1 MELTHRDRVLKA
13 LNNEPADRVP
23 IDIGGGPATRI
34 HTTAYSRLLEYIGFE
49 QEGADAAAGGHPTL
63 AGQNTICP
71 SEKVLRHFDID
82 VRGFYLGAS
91 DSRPIKTLDADS
103 YADDWGVTWRRSSL
117 TAPHITVEGPLQRLG
132 DPSPVDVDTI
142 AWPVTDDPGL
152 MRGLRE
158 SIERARAQ
166 TACAL
171 CLNLPNATFATS
183 QRVRGFTELL
193 EDLLVNP
200 AFATAVMDRVTDVL
214 CGFATTALT
223 EVGDSIDVVS
233 ISDDMGIQTQA
244 FMSPDLYRRMVKP
257 HHKRQVDTIRQHTGA
272 RVILH
277 SDGAIFDIIPDLID
291 AGVQILNPIQTN
303 AVGMDPE
310 RLKREFGRDL
320 SFWGGIDTQD
330 VLPHGTPEDVAA
342 EVRNRV
348 GDLGRGGGYVL
359 ASVHNIQAEVPAA
372 NIVAMFE
379 TARSVST

>member
-1 MELTHRDRVLKA
+1 MAPTHRERVLTA
-13 LNNEPADRVP
+13 LSHQQPDRVP

-34 HTTAYSRLLEYIGFE
+34 HTTAYSRLLDHLGFE
-49 QEGADAAAGGHPTL
+49 QEGADPTAGGHPTL

-91 DSRPIKTLDADS
+91 EARPIKPLDADS
-103 YADDWGVTWRRSSL
+103 YTDDWGVTWRRSGP
-117 TAPHITVEGPLQRLG
+117 TAPHITVEGPLQRLD
-132 DPSPVDVDTI
+132 DPGPGHVDTI

-152 MRGLRE
+152 VRGLRE

-166 TACAL
+166 TGCAL
-171 CLNLPNATFATS
+171 CLNLPNTTFAIS
-183 QRVRGFTELL
+183 QRVRGFTELF
-193 EDLLVNP
+193 EDLLINP
-200 AFATAVMDRVTDVL
+200 AFATAVMDRVTDTL
-214 CGFATTALT
+214 CGIATTALR
-223 EVGDSIDVVS
+223 EVGDLIDAVS

-244 FMSPDLYRRMVKP
+244 FMSPDLYRSMVKP
-257 HHKRQVDTIRQHTGA
+257 HHKRHIDTIRQHTAA

-291 AGVQILNPIQTN
+291 AGVQILNPVQTN

-330 VLPHGTPEDVAA
+330 VLPHGTPQDVAT
-342 EVRNRV
+342 EVRNRIA
-348 GDLGRGGGYVL
+348 DLGRGGGYVV
-359 ASVHNIQAEVPAA
+359 ASVHNIQAEVPPE

-379 TARSVST
+379 AARTPST